1 MAEDKK
7 NSGSD
12 YTPMTHSV
20 GDSYQP
26 IPPQG
31 GLPKSWTP
39 PKGGTG
45 ARIIKLK
52 TVSVPKDKKQGK

>member
-1 MAEDKK
+1 MEKDRKDI
-7 NSGSD
+7 GFG
-12 YTPMTHSV
+12 YTPDMHLV

-31 GLPKSWTP
+31 VLAKSFTP

-45 ARIIKLK
+45 ARTIELK
-52 TVSVPKDKKQGK
+52 TVNIPMDKKQEQ